1 MDNLY
6 IQNEY
11 RIIDISKKNISYRR
25 ACVFG
30 SIYVGKKVF
39 FLIKNKKIEKGDP
52 LTLAEISGINAAKN
66 ISNLLILA
74 HQINIENIFFN
85 IIMDEEHFKINIYCV
100 VIANSKTGVE
110 MEAMCGVAISLL
122 TIYDLTKKLNPFIE
136 IEKIKLLFKDGGENG
151 LVLGSLNDVPTHLR
165 KYFENKNINLNNIK
179 FTIITMSDRA
189 FIGSYKDISG
199 QVIVDFF
206 KLRHAIINDKIIIP
220 DDEAILKSIIINIT
234 EKKKPNIIF
243 ITGGTG
249 VNVKDITYKALLNL
263 CDKNINGLSEL
274 IRLSGSYHSAYSW
287 LSSSF
292 AGVYKNSIILS
303 VPGNPSSVLESLNV
317 LEQILPHILNLT
329 HDKFF

>member
-1 MDNLY
+1 MH
-6 IQNEY
+6 IQHEY
-11 RIIDISKKNISYRR
+11 KVIDISKKNISYRR

-52 LTLAEISGINAAKN
+52 LILAEISGINAAKN

-85 IIMDEEHFKINIYCV
+85 IIMDEKSFKINIYCV

-136 IEKIKLLFKDGGENG
+136 IERIKLLFKDGGENG
-151 LVLGSLNDVPTHLR
+151 LVLGSLNDVPDHLK
-165 KYFENKNINLNNIK
+165 KYFENKNINLTNIK
-179 FTIITMSDRA
+179 FIAITMSDRA
-189 FIGSYKDISG
+189 FAGSYKDMSG
-199 QVIVDFF
+199 QIIVDFLKF
-206 KLRHAIINDKIIIP
+206 RNANINDKIIIP
-220 DDEAILKSIIINIT
+220 DDIILLKKIIINII
-234 EKKKPNIIF
+234 KKKSPNIIV

-249 VNVKDITYKALLNL
+249 INIKDITYKTLLEL
-263 CDKNINGLSEL
+263 CDKNINGISEL
-274 IRLSGSYHSAYSW
+274 IRLNGSYYSDYSW

-292 AGVYKNSIILS
+292 AGIYKNSIILS
-303 VPGNPSSVLESLNV
+303 IPGNPSSVLESLNI
-317 LEQILPHILNLT
+317 LEKMLPHILNLT
-329 HDKFF
+329 HDKLF